1 LAVIAPAISN
11 LLQRILPLEGPYPL
25 TAGRLVEIFGGRQ
38 SVTGVAVNQES
49 SLAIPAVY
57 AAVRV
62 ITDNVAVLPIM
73 LHRRIEGGKER
84 ATDHPLYRLLHDEP
98 NPWMTPFTFK
108 ETLQGHLLLWGN
120 AYAEIVRDGSGQPVA
135 LWPLRPPD
143 VQKIQRT
150 ASGDLLYTYRVPSGG
165 GSGVSGQNGGTG
177 DGTAATKRAGELVEI
192 PQRNMFHLRGLSS
205 DGIIGYS
212 PITLHREALGLA
224 LAAEEYGA
232 RFFGNNASPGG
243 VLQTKARL
251 SDQAATRLKE
261 SWEGAHRGLTE
272 AHRVAILEE
281 GVEWK
286 QVGLPPGDAQF
297 IETRKFQLT
306 EISRLF
312 RVPPHKINDLDR
324 ATYSNIDKLEQAF
337 ALDGVLPWLV
347 RWEEQITKDL
357 LLPRDRATYF
367 AEFKMDAQW
376 RADIKTRYEAYGMGR
391 QWGWLSPND
400 IREFEN
406 MNPIEGGDEY
416 LSPINMQPLG
426 SPPPAPKQL
435 PAGGD
440 EDDEDRAYQR
450 LLQGITEQRGS
461 MRRVIERDSEGRIS
475 AVIETPLLEAGR

>member
-1 LAVIAPAISN
+1 MALIGPMLATM
-11 LLQRILPLEGPYPL
+11 LQRILPLQSLGPL
-25 TAGRLVEIFGGRQ
+25 TSDRILAYIGGRA
-38 SVTGVAVNQES
+38 SVTGVQVNQES
-49 SLAIPAVY
+49 ALGIAACY
-57 AAVRV
+57 ACVRV
-62 ITDNVAVLPIM
+62 LTDNVATLPC
-73 LHRRIEGGKER
+73 LLYRRTEGNSRER
-84 ATDHPLYRLLHDEP
+84 AAEHPLYRLLHDEP

-108 ETLQGHLLLWGN
+108 ETLMGHVLLWGN
-120 AYAEIVRDGSGQPVA
+120 AYAEIVRDKNTGQPVA

-143 VQKIQRT
+143 VQKIQRSQ
-150 ASGDLLYTYRVPSGG
+150 AGELIYTYRVPST
-165 GSGVSGQNGGTG
+165 SATGTG
-177 DGTAATKRAGELVEI
+177 PKAGELVEI

-205 DGIIGYS
+205 DGVIGYS

-251 SDQAATRLKE
+251 SDVAATRLKE

-286 QVGLPPGDAQF
+286 QVGLPPEDAQF

-376 RADIKTRYEAYGMGR
+376 RADIKTRYDAYGIGR

-406 MNPIEGGDEY
+406 MNPIPGGDEY
-416 LSPINMQPLG
+416 LSPVNMQPLG
-426 SPPPAPKQL
+426 TPPAAKQL
-435 PAGGD
+435 PAGD
-440 EDDEDRAYQR
+440 DDEDEDRNYRR
-450 LLQGITEQRGS
+450 LIQERVS
-461 MRRVIERDSEGRIS
+461 VRRVIERDHEGRIS
-475 AVIETPLLEAGR
+475 AVIETPMVIEHRETPLIAAGVR